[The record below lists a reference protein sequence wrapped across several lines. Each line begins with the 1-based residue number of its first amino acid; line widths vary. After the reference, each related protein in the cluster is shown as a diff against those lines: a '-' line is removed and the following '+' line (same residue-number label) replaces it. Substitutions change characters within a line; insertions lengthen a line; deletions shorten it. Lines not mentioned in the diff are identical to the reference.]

1 VLHLDRDKKKCV
13 DSRIVLG
20 AVAPTP
26 LRAKK
31 SEAVLNGG
39 EITEREIEKAGET
52 ASQEA
57 VPITD
62 VRGSAEYRTEMV
74 KVFVKQSIREALKMI
89 QP

>member
-1 VLHLDRDKKKCV
+1 M

-31 SEAVLNGG
+31 SEAVLKGR
-39 EITEREIEKAGET
+39 EITEEAIEKAGET
-52 ASQEA
+52 ASRES

-74 KVFVKQSIREALKMI
+74 NLIVKRNIREVLRMI
-89 QP
+89 RS

>member
-1 VLHLDRDKKKCV
+1 V